1 MQLVSIFHDLVE
13 SMTYFYR
20 LLGQQLG
27 WSKGCIVLCVVLV
40 IKVAWL
46 IVFSSNEAGVER
58 AEPWELSRVTQQG
71 LTVARLSVFPPPPDS
86 YWLSP
91 ARAWVSA
98 HSLPLRPTQRQA
110 ERDWRDWK
118 EREGLYVPDCEKQIS
133 YHTLLAGC
141 FPSLPNPHAGPRS
154 SLPWSLHGTPD
165 PALSDQALSS
175 SMACLDVETP
185 AVCRGKFKSGAHVS
199 LCLSF
204 SPSSFFH
211 SLFLSLTFSLF
222 LPLSAR

>member
-165 PALSDQALSS
+165 PTAKRPGSLL
-175 SMACLDVETP
+175 LYGVP
-185 AVCRGKFKSGAHVS
+185 RRGDPRRLQG
-199 LCLSF
+199 
-204 SPSSFFH
+204 
-211 SLFLSLTFSLF
+211 
-222 LPLSAR
+222 